1 MWEQDEARR
10 GFLTAHPSPLPV
22 SEPSPWRNDD
32 SGRGCEVTLPGAVT
46 PGKRVRGDPWA
57 SWVSRLERK
66 HPATPSPTS
75 RGKRKQ

>member
-46 PGKRVRGDPWA
+46 PGERVRGEP
-57 SWVSRLERK
+57 
-66 HPATPSPTS
+66 
-75 RGKRKQ
+75 